1 MSKSVKFT
9 AIFSYM
15 AICFLLIS
23 ISMINPMF
31 TVITLGLL
39 VAGFLFI
46 LFFTGK
52 LNLYHYVSIL
62 IPSIVLSPF
71 IQTPPGLPMVKLEDI
86 WLLFGLVLLVTKI
99 IFTKDLKFTVPSHAK
114 IF

>member
-52 LNLYHYVSIL
+52 LNLYHYVSLL
-62 IPSIVLSPF
+62 IPSIVLFPF
-71 IQTPPGLPMVKLEDI
+71 IVSPRGLPMVYLVYVF
-86 WLLFGLVLLVTKI
+86 LLLGLCLLVAY
-99 IFTKDLKFTVPSHAK
+99 KFC
-114 IF
+114 